1 MKKPHQLLLSEKQV
15 EMLEELKEDT
25 GLTTTS
31 GVFFQALT
39 KLHRS
44 YHPLQDNNEN
54 KNDEEN
60 N

>member
-31 GVFFQALT
+31 GVFFMALT

-44 YHPLQDNNEN
+44 YHPLVDNKEEQNDK
-54 KNDEEN
+54 KNN
-60 N
+60 

>member
-1 MKKPHQLLLSEKQV
+1 MKKAHQLLLSEKQK

-25 GLTTTS
+25 GITTIS
-31 GVFFQALT
+31 GIFFLALT

-44 YHPLQDNNEN
+44 YHPLLDNNEE
-54 KNDEEN
+54 KNDKKN